1 MESILNVRKG
11 RIFSIRLLFDF
22 IQPRALAG
30 ASFGSATS
38 TLPIAPEDHG
48 STGDTQR
55 RTAPTG
61 FRPALHLQQSW
72 FDKVPER
79 QRA

>member
-22 IQPRALAG
+22 IQPRALTG
-30 ASFGSATS
+30 ASFSSATS
-38 TLPIAPEDHG
+38 TLSIAPEDRG
-48 STGDTQR
+48 STGDTQL
-55 RTAPTG
+55 RTVLTG
-61 FRPALHLQQSW
+61 LRPALHLQQSW